1 MNILSNEKNFQSITA
16 FIASASIDK
25 FICRSPNFKNTLIL
39 ASVAGAANYVASTV
53 QENNLIP
60 TISVAETYNSES
72 INIKTIEQ
80 RILEIYRPINK
91 FIDRLYD

>member
-1 MNILSNEKNFQSITA
+1 MNILSNEKNFKGIA
-16 FIASASIDK
+16 VIIASASIDK
-25 FICRSPNFKNTLIL
+25 FIYRSPNFKNTLIL